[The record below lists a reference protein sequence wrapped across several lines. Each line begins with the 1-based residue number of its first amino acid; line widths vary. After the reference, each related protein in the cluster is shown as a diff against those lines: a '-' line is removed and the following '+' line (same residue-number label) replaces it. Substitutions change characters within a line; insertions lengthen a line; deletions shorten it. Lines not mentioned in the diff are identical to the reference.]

1 MADASMADTN
11 MPDASTVYLTTELF
25 TLDGTLTHNA
35 LVAAQKTD
43 VLQDIV
49 NTLCLGSIYYA
60 WDPHE
65 LAYGVIKAQDA
76 VQHNHFPQHAPT
88 ALQWWVNKKTTW
100 RPHITVE
107 QFFEGVHKQHDEHY
121 FLVITKL
128 DLSINYDFEF
138 AVSRQRRAAVEK
150 AVFWLKDL
158 YIDKL
163 TRMLRQLKSHA

>member
-1 MADASMADTN
+1 MADTNMADTN
-11 MPDASTVYLTTELF
+11 MPDANTMYLTTEHF
-25 TLDGTLTHNA
+25 TFDGTCTHNA

-43 VLQDIV
+43 MLQDIV
-49 NTLCLGSIYYA
+49 NTLCLGPIFYA

-76 VQHNHFPQHAPT
+76 VQPHHFPQHAPT
-88 ALQWWVNKKTTW
+88 ALQWWVNRQTPW
-100 RPHITVE
+100 SHMTVE
-107 QFFEGVHKQHDEHY
+107 QFFEGVHKEHDEHY

-128 DLSINYDFEF
+128 DLRINYDFEF
-138 AVSRQRRAAVEK
+138 AVSRHRRANAEK